1 MTESYEACLKEITRR
16 LKYGRMFSDRIQSM
30 AEELAHLR
38 EQEVQKR
45 EGFLRNYGQHLP
57 RDFVPGLA
65 EKPSHCEFRMRPY
78 DQVRAASHRFVC
90 CCCCLLTRLILID
103 P

>member
-1 MTESYEACLKEITRR
+1 MCFLWTPESYVACLKEIARR
-16 LKYGRMFSDRIQSM
+16 LQYGRKFSDRIQSM

-45 EGFLRNYGQHLP
+45 EVFLRNYGQHLP

-65 EKPSHCEFRMRPY
+65 EKPSHCEFRMRPF
-78 DQVRAASHRFVC
+78 DQVESLFRIFHCGCR
-90 CCCCLLTRLILID
+90 LLT
-103 P
+103 